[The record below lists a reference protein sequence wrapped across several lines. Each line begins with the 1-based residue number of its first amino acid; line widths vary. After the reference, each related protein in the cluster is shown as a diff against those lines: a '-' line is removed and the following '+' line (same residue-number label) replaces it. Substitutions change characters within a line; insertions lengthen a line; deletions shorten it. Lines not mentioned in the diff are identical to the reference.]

1 MPSQIILEGEITLQN
16 LDRLLKEL
24 QSALQ
29 DQGGVSFS
37 CNNLV
42 YLDTAAFQLLVSFK
56 KSLKTRSLVFQDV
69 PPEVIKMGDLLGLT
83 PFLKLGG

>member
-1 MPSQIILEGEITLQN
+1 MPSLIILEGEITLHN
-16 LDRLLKEL
+16 LDWLHDQLL
-24 QSALQ
+24 SALQ
-29 DQGGVSFS
+29 DQGDVSFS
-37 CNNLV
+37 CNNLA

-56 KSLKTRSLVFQDV
+56 KSLENRSLIFQDI

>member
-1 MPSQIILEGEITLQN
+1 MPSLIILEGEITLHN
-16 LDRLLKEL
+16 LDQLHDQL

-29 DQGGVSFS
+29 DQGDVSFS

-56 KSLKTRSLVFQDV
+56 KSLNNRSLIFQEV

-83 PFLKLGG
+83 PFLKLGE